1 MEFYI
6 TIYAN
11 PNYRHL
17 IPHSFKI
24 KIKVQLQFIKNLNLK
39 QMAYY
44 QLGMD
49 KKSYTRKY
57 DFFTDFFIH
66 KNSRLFRILTNYNL
80 VQDLDQIQSCL
91 GFRPNKSCLGF
102 RPNTILFRF
111 LTKYNIVQDL
121 NQLKSCL
128 GFGPNTILFRI
139 QTKYNLVQDFNQIQS
154 CSGFRPN
161 TILFRIQTKYNL
173 VQNLDQIQ
181 QCLGF

>member
-17 IPHSFKI
+17 ITHSFKI

-91 GFRPNKSCLGF
+91 GFRPN
-102 RPNTILFRF
+102 
-111 LTKYNIVQDL
+111 
-121 NQLKSCL
+121 
-128 GFGPNTILFRI
+128 TILFRI